1 MPRKDSETKAGSK
14 KTYGSPRVTSY
25 GALKDLTA
33 GGSGHSQESSSGM
46 KPRP

>member
-1 MPRKDSETKAGSK
+1 MPYKDSETKAEPK
-14 KTYGSPRVTSY
+14 KTYGSPRVTGY

-33 GGSGHSQESSSGM
+33 GGSGNATEASQGM